1 MSQRNV
7 PKLED
12 LSYLPRAGLVAVWQE
27 LFRNSPPKK
36 TSRELLI
43 SAIAWEIQARRHGGL
58 KPKIQRRLERL
69 AEELK
74 GNGKPHA
81 LNPTPRFRPGTR
93 LVREWQG
100 EAHRV
105 TVLEDGFEYR
115 EARYAS
121 LSHIARKITGT
132 RWSGPA
138 FFGLRKTSTGSEEVR
153 NAH

>member
-1 MSQRNV
+1 MSQSNI
-7 PKLED
+7 PKLEG
-12 LSYLPRAGLVAVWQE
+12 LPYLPRSGLVAAWQE
-27 LFRNSPPKK
+27 LFGKTPPKQ

-43 SAIAWEIQARRHGGL
+43 SAIAWGIQARRHGGL
-58 KPKIQRRLERL
+58 KPKVERRLERL

-74 GNGKPHA
+74 GNGKPHT
-81 LNPTPRFRPGTR
+81 LHPTPRLRPGTR

-121 LSHIARKITGT
+121 LSRIAREITGT

-138 FFGLRKTSTGSEEVR
+138 FFGLKKVGTGSEETR
-153 NAH
+153 NAS